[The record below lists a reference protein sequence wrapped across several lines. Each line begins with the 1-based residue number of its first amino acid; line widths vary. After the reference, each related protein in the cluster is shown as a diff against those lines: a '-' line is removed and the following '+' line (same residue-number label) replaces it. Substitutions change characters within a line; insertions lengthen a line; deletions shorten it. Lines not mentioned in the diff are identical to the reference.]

1 MQVQLQT
8 NDRTHF
14 VRAED
19 GGGREGEIVHGRP
32 KGLAT
37 AAGSDASAW
46 QTFEMRRA
54 PDGRVGFK
62 SPDGGWLSAQKDE
75 PVLVFNRERPEDFVP
90 DGWEAFRV
98 EPGIDGGISLVTD
111 HGTRVR
117 AVNQGGGELRHDQRD
132 AAGIDETFFPSS
144 ALVSGGGTAGGG
156 TPTLPTTDL
165 DRIDGQLQVE
175 SGGGFIVNGRPVL
188 PILCHYGDGF
198 SRWSRGQQGAVSAD
212 LDDIASV
219 GHHGVRFWSTLGL
232 DDHGGGYWA
241 GRAVGPTYTPDYWA
255 HLQAFLEAI
264 RDRGMVCQ
272 FSLGDTRRVAVPD
285 LRDYAYRAGDVV
297 NAVGSH
303 VVALGLEVNED
314 RDTGNQG
321 AAKLSEFNRW
331 FREKCPHVLVGL
343 SAFTG
348 TEDVEVLNDYSR
360 SPANVFVCHGYRG
373 GKWFDKVRHIMS
385 LVYEGKP
392 SKRLG
397 WQGEPAGPGSRV
409 SAIDNRHELDAD
421 ALCAMAIMSLMTRQ
435 AWVYFSGPGVIS
447 DEGERLQDM
456 PGFREVPQVR
466 TLLPPDVMRFD
477 QIFHGG
483 ETWARQRVFAAQ
495 GEVRAD
501 HVMANDGRFACLI
514 YGPGGLSVPQTRAA
528 TIDKDVTFGNKARLV
543 VGRAA

>member
-1 MQVQLQT
+1 MTKAELFGVDI
-8 NDRTHF
+8 NRGF
-14 VRAED
+14 VLGAWTRFIHEVAMGRDVID
-19 GGGREGEIVHGRP
+19 GTTREEGLTDTVGTR
-32 KGLAT
+32 GLAMYFFPHYYRET
-37 AAGSDASAW
+37 MKAIDRLGHVPRTDAEWGHVSVAGFEAASAIY
-46 QTFEMRRA
+46 
-54 PDGRVGFK
+54 
-62 SPDGGWLSAQKDE
+62 L
-75 PVLVFNRERPEDFVP
+75 RE
-90 DGWEAFRV
+90 
-98 EPGIDGGISLVTD
+98 
-111 HGTRVR
+111 
-117 AVNQGGGELRHDQRD
+117 QGGG
-132 AAGIDETFFPSS
+132 T
-144 ALVSGGGTAGGG
+144 GGGHVN
-156 TPTLPTTDL
+156 PDPEPLPPTDL

-175 SGGGFIVNGRPVL
+175 SGGGYLVNGRAVL
-188 PILCHYGDGF
+188 PILCHFGDSF
-198 SRWSRGQQGAVSAD
+198 SRWTRGQQFAVMGD
-212 LDDIASV
+212 LDDVAGA

-241 GRAVGPTYTPDYWA
+241 GRAVGPTYTADYWA
-255 HLQAFLEAI
+255 HLQAFLEAL
-264 RDRGMVCQ
+264 RDRGLVCQ

-321 AAKLSEFNRW
+321 ASKLAQFNGW
-331 FREKCPHVLVGL
+331 FRERCPNVLVGL

-348 TEDVEVLNDYSR
+348 TEDVAVLDDYSQ

-373 GKWFDKVRHIMS
+373 GRWWDKVRHIFS

-392 SKRLG
+392 KKRVG

-421 ALCAMAIMSLMTRQ
+421 ALCAMAVMSLMTRQ

-456 PGFREVPQVR
+456 PGFREVPRVR
-466 TLLPPDVMRFD
+466 ALLPADLMRFD
-477 QIFHGG
+477 DIFHGG
-483 ETWARQRVFAAQ
+483 ETWRDKRIFAAD

-501 HVMANDGRFACLI
+501 HAMAHDGRFVCLI
-514 YGPGGLSVPQTRAA
+514 YGPGSLDVAQTRNAD
-528 TIDKDVTFGNKARLV
+528 ISVDHRFGNKARLV

>member
-1 MQVQLQT
+1 MQLPDPGAEPLSTERIIIRT
-8 NDRTHF
+8 NDGYFVHTNPDDQGRVIATTKNKNEATVF
-14 VRAED
+14 VREQFEHHVAIRDEARGMYVRAHAGGNSFLLADATVRQAHELYVEGDAEFGRSLKTAGGWYWSAI
-19 GGGREGEIVHGRP
+19 GGG
-32 KGLAT
+32 
-37 AAGSDASAW
+37 GSSVDAVVRHALSHESFH
-46 QTFEMRRA
+46 FE
-54 PDGRVGFK
+54 P
-62 SPDGGWLSAQKDE
+62 
-75 PVLVFNRERPEDFVP
+75 
-90 DGWEAFRV
+90 
-98 EPGIDGGISLVTD
+98 
-111 HGTRVR
+111 
-117 AVNQGGGELRHDQRD
+117 
-132 AAGIDETFFPSS
+132 
-144 ALVSGGGTAGGG
+144 TAGGG
-156 TPTLPTTDL
+156 VGGGGGVITLPTTDL
-165 DRIDGQLQVE
+165 DRIDGQLQIE

-188 PILCHYGDGF
+188 PILCHAGDFF

-212 LDDIASV
+212 LDDIASA
-219 GHHGVRFWSTLGL
+219 GYHGVRFWSTLGL

-285 LRDYAYRAGDVV
+285 LRDYASRAGDVV

-314 RDTGNQG
+314 RDTGHQG
-321 AAKLSEFNRW
+321 ASKLAEFNRW

-348 TEDVEVLNDYSR
+348 TEDVDILNDYSR
-360 SPANVFVCHGYRG
+360 APADVFVCHGYRG

-466 TLLPPDVMRFD
+466 TLLPADVMRYD

-501 HVMANDGRFACLI
+501 HVMANDGRFACLT
-514 YGPGGLSVPQTRAA
+514 YGPGGLHVPQTRAA
-528 TIDKDVTFGNKARLV
+528 SIDRDVTFGNKARLV
-543 VGRAA
+543 VGRVG